1 MTVFF
6 VNQLYPP
13 GCLRLRHNMFCMLSI
28 LFYQSNH
35 KNCACI
41 VSNWQ
46 FRNQNPLTLLLI
58 WMNSALTTNDTQDR
72 KSSILKFCLVYKIHN
87 LCANPPAQIIHV
99 TKVRRS
105 SPIHPSSKQ
114 MKKQRMETRRNFNV
128 KNKHWCMQVTT
139 PIQSFA
145 KGLKDI
151 IAGDQDP
158 SSLLVGWNFSQAKET
173 YTDAGMPADQKARTL
188 I

>member
-1 MTVFF
+1 
-6 VNQLYPP
+6 
-13 GCLRLRHNMFCMLSI
+13 
-28 LFYQSNH
+28 
-35 KNCACI
+35 
-41 VSNWQ
+41 
-46 FRNQNPLTLLLI
+46 
-58 WMNSALTTNDTQDR
+58 
-72 KSSILKFCLVYKIHN
+72 
-87 LCANPPAQIIHV
+87 
-99 TKVRRS
+99 
-105 SPIHPSSKQ
+105 
-114 MKKQRMETRRNFNV
+114 
-128 KNKHWCMQVTT
+128 MQVTT